1 MRDVLTSDRSA
12 REMEIIRSAYRT
24 MARYGS
30 HRMSLQD
37 VADEAGVSKALLL
50 YHFGTKDALLL
61 AAMKWAVERTAE
73 RIRSRLEPGGTA
85 HEQISALV
93 DAIFI
98 DPEANRLFYLFYLDL
113 IEHAGR
119 VPSFGELSVMLTDI
133 INGLYSEVIAAGVE
147 EGVFD
152 VPDVEVASRDMRALI
167 EGTFLQWMQ
176 TDDWQDNHRAW
187 KEHCREALLRL
198 LAAETR

>member
-1 MRDVLTSDRSA
+1 MRDVLTSDRSS

-61 AAMKWAVERTAE
+61 AAMKWAVERTDE
-73 RIRSRLEPGGTA
+73 RIRGRLESGGSA
-85 HEQISALV
+85 EEQISALV

-98 DPEANRLFYLFYLDL
+98 DPEANRLFYMFYLDL

-119 VPSFGELSVMLTDI
+119 VPSFGELSEMLTRI
-133 INGLYSEVIAAGVE
+133 INGLYGEVIARGVE

-152 VPDVEVASRDMRALI
+152 VPDVDVAARDMRALI
-167 EGTFLQWMQ
+167 EGTFLQWIQ
-176 TDDWQDNHRAW
+176 TDDWRESHQAW
-187 KEHCREALLRL
+187 KEHCREGLLRL
-198 LAAETR
+198 LGAGAH

>member
-1 MRDVLTSDRSA
+1 
-12 REMEIIRSAYRT
+12 MEIIRSAYRT

-61 AAMKWAVERTAE
+61 AAMKWAVERTDE
-73 RIRSRLEPGGTA
+73 RIRSRLESGGSA
-85 HEQISALV
+85 EDQITALV

-98 DPEANRLFYLFYLDL
+98 DPEANRLFYMFYLDL

-119 VPSFGELSVMLTDI
+119 VPSFGELSMMLTRI
-133 INGLYSEVIAAGVE
+133 INGLYGEVIGRGVE

-152 VPDVEVASRDMRALI
+152 VSDLEVAARDMRALI
-167 EGTFLQWMQ
+167 EGTFLQWIQ
-176 TDDWQDNHRAW
+176 TDDWRESHQAW
-187 KEHCREALLRL
+187 KEHCRKGLLRL
-198 LAAETR
+198 LGSRAP